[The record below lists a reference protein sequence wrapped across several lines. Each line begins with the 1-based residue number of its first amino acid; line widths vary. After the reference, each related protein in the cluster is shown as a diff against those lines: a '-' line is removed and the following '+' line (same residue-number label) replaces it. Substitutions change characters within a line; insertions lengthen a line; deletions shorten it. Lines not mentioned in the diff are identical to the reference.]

1 MKKAKRWFQMI
12 TLGQTKTYG
21 KLLLWNLF
29 DSFVA
34 SIPLTIMLMV
44 IYLLLI
50 PAAQPGVPLSTMHV
64 WLLWIILLIQ
74 FISYNFLRRKT
85 YIDFCVGFAG
95 TTKISRIQMG
105 EHLRRLSMGFFNN
118 RDAGD
123 LSTVLLRD
131 YTEIENLSQQ
141 ILPQIATILIRYAFA
156 VIILSAFDWRMMLA
170 VFAVIPIAL
179 PFAFLSY
186 RSMSHVSADLQR
198 SRQEA
203 ASGILEYVGGIQT
216 LRAFHM
222 AGERFESLKT
232 SLNHQRKEAIRLETR
247 SAAPLGML
255 GRFVLN
261 SGIALVMLIG
271 AALLMDEALSPF
283 YYIVFLIMT
292 LTLYDPMLLLFTF
305 IADFSRTTR
314 SGKRIETLFAEKP
327 LSEPAVGKC
336 PMHMNLE
343 FSHVSFSYGE
353 KEVLHNLS
361 LCFPEKSVTALVGP
375 SGSGKSTITRL
386 AARFWDVTSGEIRLG
401 GVPLQDM
408 KMEELLSHISM
419 VFQDVYLFHDTIE
432 GNIRM
437 GKPNATQEEIYNAA
451 KAAACHD
458 FIISLPNGYQTIVG
472 EGGSTLS
479 AGEKQRISIAR
490 AILKDTPIILLDE
503 ATASLDSK
511 NEVLIQQAIS
521 SLVEEKTVIMIAHRL
536 QSVYN
541 ADNIIVLEEGV
552 MVEQGNHEVLLEKEG
567 LYARLWKEQN
577 QAEAWQICEKK

>member
-198 SRQEA
+198 SQQEA
-203 ASGILEYVGGIQT
+203 ASGVLEYVGGIQT

-327 LSEPAVGKC
+327 LPEPAVGKC

-479 AGEKQRISIAR
+479 GGEKQSISIAR
-490 AILKDTPIILLDE
+490 AILKDAPIILLDE

-567 LYARLWKEQN
+567 LYAHLWKEQN
-577 QAEAWQICEKK
+577 QAEAWQIK

>member
-29 DSFVA
+29 DSFLA

-141 ILPQIATILIRYAFA
+141 ILPQIATILIRFAFA

-198 SRQEA
+198 SQQEA
-203 ASGILEYVGGIQT
+203 ASGVLEYVGGIQT

-222 AGERFESLKT
+222 ARERFESLKT

-479 AGEKQRISIAR
+479 GGEKQRISIAR
-490 AILKDTPIILLDE
+490 AILKDAPIILLDE

-577 QAEAWQICEKK
+577 QAEAWQIK

>member
-1 MKKAKRWFQMI
+1 
-12 TLGQTKTYG
+12 
-21 KLLLWNLF
+21 
-29 DSFVA
+29 
-34 SIPLTIMLMV
+34 
-44 IYLLLI
+44 
-50 PAAQPGVPLSTMHV
+50 
-64 WLLWIILLIQ
+64 
-74 FISYNFLRRKT
+74 
-85 YIDFCVGFAG
+85 
-95 TTKISRIQMG
+95 
-105 EHLRRLSMGFFNN
+105 
-118 RDAGD
+118 
-123 LSTVLLRD
+123 
-131 YTEIENLSQQ
+131 
-141 ILPQIATILIRYAFA
+141 
-156 VIILSAFDWRMMLA
+156 
-170 VFAVIPIAL
+170 
-179 PFAFLSY
+179 
-186 RSMSHVSADLQR
+186 MSHVSADLQR

-479 AGEKQRISIAR
+479 GGEKQRISIAR

>member
-29 DSFVA
+29 DSFVT

-198 SRQEA
+198 SQQEA

-232 SLNHQRKEAIRLETR
+232 SLNHQRKEAIRLENR

-292 LTLYDPMLLLFTF
+292 LTLYDPMLLLFTL

-314 SGKRIETLFAEKP
+314 SGKRIETLFGEKP

-343 FSHVSFSYGE
+343 FSHVSFSYG
-353 KEVLHNLS
+353 KKKF
-361 LCFPEKSVTALVGP
+361 C
-375 SGSGKSTITRL
+375 
-386 AARFWDVTSGEIRLG
+386 
-401 GVPLQDM
+401 
-408 KMEELLSHISM
+408 
-419 VFQDVYLFHDTIE
+419 
-432 GNIRM
+432 
-437 GKPNATQEEIYNAA
+437 
-451 KAAACHD
+451 
-458 FIISLPNGYQTIVG
+458 IISACVF
-472 EGGSTLS
+472 
-479 AGEKQRISIAR
+479 R
-490 AILKDTPIILLDE
+490 
-503 ATASLDSK
+503 
-511 NEVLIQQAIS
+511 
-521 SLVEEKTVIMIAHRL
+521 
-536 QSVYN
+536 
-541 ADNIIVLEEGV
+541 
-552 MVEQGNHEVLLEKEG
+552 
-567 LYARLWKEQN
+567 
-577 QAEAWQICEKK
+577 KKA